1 MRLLTGFPQVFPHR
15 GVTSLQF
22 DFERFSRIATGVYP
36 EAVTSYTLQDV
47 LTIFRY
53 FFGAYELN
61 RGQVHPPI
69 RRDQIK
75 RIIEVMD
82 SYDLNGV
89 VGGLDIIDPDSY
101 PDLIDAYFQTRFPR
115 CNYRI
120 NHFFS
125 GKIRT
130 IRMFE
135 TIY

>member
-1 MRLLTGFPQVFPHR
+1 MH
-15 GVTSLQF
+15 F
-22 DFERFSRIATGVYP
+22 DFETFARITTNVYP

-61 RGQVHPPI
+61 RREVHPPI

-82 SYDLNGV
+82 EYDIGGL
-89 VGGLDIIDPDSY
+89 VGGLDTIDPDDY
-101 PDLIDAYFQTRFPR
+101 PDLIDAYFQTRFFP
-115 CNYRI
+115 CDYRI

-130 IRMFE
+130 MRMFE